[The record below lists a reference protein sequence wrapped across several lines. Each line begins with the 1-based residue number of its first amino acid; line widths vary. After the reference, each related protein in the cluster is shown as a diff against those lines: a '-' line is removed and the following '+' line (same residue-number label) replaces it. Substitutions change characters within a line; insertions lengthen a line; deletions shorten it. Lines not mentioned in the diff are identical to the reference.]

1 MSCQL
6 ITVLFVF
13 QGPCWGV
20 TSTVLMEPAPA
31 LLVSTTA
38 LAGGRGGPAQESRD
52 KEGPRLQE
60 KKTPGPEFFLSV
72 ATIGVELKAQ
82 RILDRLLE
90 VKIQVF
96 PVEQDLWLGSE
107 EWECISCC
115 TDSHIYFPYRHTCRQ
130 SHSDVHLEISRREMC
145 TGCTHL

>member
-60 KKTPGPEFFLSV
+60 KKTPGPEIFFVCSNDWCG
-72 ATIGVELKAQ
+72 AK
-82 RILDRLLE
+82 
-90 VKIQVF
+90 
-96 PVEQDLWLGSE
+96 GSE
-107 EWECISCC
+107 NSGQTVGGE
-115 TDSHIYFPYRHTCRQ
+115 DSSF
-130 SHSDVHLEISRREMC
+130 SS
-145 TGCTHL
+145 